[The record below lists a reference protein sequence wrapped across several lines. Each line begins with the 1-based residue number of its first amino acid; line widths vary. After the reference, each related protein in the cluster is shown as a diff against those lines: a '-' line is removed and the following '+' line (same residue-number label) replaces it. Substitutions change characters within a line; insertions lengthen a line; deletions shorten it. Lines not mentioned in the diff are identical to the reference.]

1 MMNQLNDVLIENAVS
16 YAVYRKTLDEL
27 IAQGKTTGPN
37 QDEWLVD
44 YARLNIQRMNRWDK
58 TWQVPE
64 KLEQELLKIEQP
76 MIWLTITEG
85 WCGDAAQVVPII
97 EKLAAV
103 NPMIQHKLIL
113 RDENPEIIDQF
124 LTNGT
129 RSIPK
134 IIVLDGEALTVIG
147 TWGPRPSSA
156 QALLDSLKTNQEL
169 PKEELYNQL
178 HAWYA
183 KNKGVETAE
192 EFMQVLRELN

>member
-1 MMNQLNDVLIENAVS
+1 MTNLNELAVGQAVS
-16 YAVYRKTLDEL
+16 YSTYRKTLNDLVEE
-27 IAQGKTTGPN
+27 GKTTGTN
-37 QDEWLVD
+37 QEEWLVD
-44 YARLNIQRMNRWDK
+44 YTRLNVQRMNRWDK
-58 TWQVPE
+58 TWTVPE
-64 KLEQELLKIEQP
+64 ALEQQLLAIETP

-85 WCGDAAQVVPII
+85 WCGDAAQVVPIV

-103 NPMIQHKLIL
+103 NPLIRHRLIL
-113 RDENPEIIDQF
+113 RDENLEIMDQY

-134 IIVLDGEALTVIG
+134 IILMKEEDLTVVG

-156 QALLDSLKTNQEL
+156 QKLLEELKQNGSL

-183 KNKGVETAE
+183 KNKGMEVAQ
-192 EFMQVLRELN
+192 EFMKEVKSER

>member
-1 MMNQLNDVLIENAVS
+1 MTNLNELALGQAVS
-16 YAVYRKTLDEL
+16 YSTYRKTVNDLVEE
-27 IAQGKTTGPN
+27 GKTTGTN
-37 QDEWLVD
+37 QEEWLVD
-44 YARLNIQRMNRWDK
+44 YTRLNVQRMNRWDK
-58 TWQVPE
+58 TWTVPE
-64 KLEQELLKIEQP
+64 TLEQQLLSIETP

-85 WCGDAAQVVPII
+85 WCGDAAQVVPIV

-103 NPMIQHKLIL
+103 NPLIQHRLIL
-113 RDENPEIIDQF
+113 RDENLEIMDQY

-134 IIVLDGEALTVIG
+134 IILMKEEDLSVVG

-156 QALLDSLKTNQEL
+156 QKLLEELKQNGTL

-183 KNKGVETAE
+183 KNKGMEVAQ
-192 EFMQVLRELN
+192 EFMEEVKSEK

>member
-1 MMNQLNDVLIENAVS
+1 MNYLNDVVIDNAVS
-16 YAVYRKTLDEL
+16 YSDYRKKLDEL
-27 IAQGKTTGPN
+27 IAEGKTTGPN

-58 TWQVPE
+58 TWVVPE
-64 KLEQELLKIEQP
+64 KLEQELLAIEQP

-97 EKLAAV
+97 EKLASV

-134 IIVLDGEALTVIG
+134 TILLDGEELQVLG
-147 TWGPRPSSA
+147 SWGPRPTTA
-156 QALLDSLKTNQEL
+156 QQLLESLKAKGEV

-178 HAWYA
+178 HGWYA
-183 KNKGVETAE
+183 KNKGVETAV
-192 EFMQVLRELN
+192 EFMKEVKGEK